1 VIVDPSHAAGKRHKV
16 LPLALAGV
24 AAGAQ
29 GIMVEVHPNPEV
41 ALSDGPQ
48 QLVPEDFKDLVD
60 RVRIVAKAVGKE
72 LN

>member
-1 VIVDPSHAAGKRHKV
+1 MAFLV

-29 GIMVEVHPNPEV
+29 GVKVEGHPNPEV

-48 QLVPEDFKDLVD
+48 QLVPEDFQDLVE

-72 LN
+72 IE